1 MYYDVD
7 LDVVYWAC
15 LTQAELLLL
24 IIFCVFIWEFIKYIV
39 RTEFLQ

>member
-15 LTQAELLLL
+15 MTQAELLLT
-24 IIFCVFIWEFIKYIV
+24 IIIVILMWEIIKLFW
-39 RTEFLQ
+39 RNTR